1 MNAQFLHDG
10 NTIDFTPTT
19 AIAAGDIVTRGG
31 LVGIAKLD
39 IDAGSQGALSL
50 SGVYKI
56 AKGTEKFVTGE
67 SVFWNATTS
76 QATHTLTDNQY
87 LGKAVAYTGE
97 TDETVSVRLE
107 QPAGALFANAVLT
120 PSSPETGE
128 TEGSGGSGSGT
139 GESGGETG
147 GGTGGSTD
155 TGEPILVLP
164 LTDNTGG
171 TATTTINSVL
181 FDTLDR
187 QTANSYASFA
197 AKINEIIAAL
207 ESKGIVKTS
216 E

>member
-1 MNAQFLHDG
+1 MNAQYLHDG

-19 AIAAGDIVTRGG
+19 AVNAGDIVTRGG

-39 IDAGSQGALSL
+39 IDAGTQGALSL
-50 SGVYKI
+50 SGVYKVLK
-56 AKGTEKFVTGE
+56 AAEKFVTGE
-67 SVFWNATTS
+67 SVFWNATTN

-87 LGKAVAYTGE
+87 LGKAVAYASE

-107 QPAGALFANAVLT
+107 QPAGALFTNAVMT

-128 TEGSGGSGSGT
+128 TASSGTGSGT
-139 GESGGETG
+139 GETGGETG
-147 GGTGGSTD
+147 GGTGETD
-155 TGEPILVLP
+155 TGEAVLIRP

-171 TATTTINSVL
+171 TATATINSVL

-207 ESKGIVKTS
+207 ELKGLVKTS

>member
-10 NTIDFTPTT
+10 STIDFTPST
-19 AIAAGDIVTRGG
+19 AVSAGDIVTRGG
-31 LVGIAKLD
+31 LVGVAKLD
-39 IDAGSQGALSL
+39 IDAGTQGALSL
-50 SGVYKI
+50 SGVYKVL
-56 AKGTEKFVTGE
+56 KGTEKFVTGE
-67 SVFWNATTS
+67 SVFWDATAG
-76 QATHTLTDNQY
+76 QATHTLAGNQY
-87 LGKAVAYTGE
+87 LGKAVAYAGE

-107 QPAGALFANAVLT
+107 QPAGALFTNAVMT

-128 TEGSGGSGSGT
+128 TEPT
-139 GESGGETG
+139 GGETG
-147 GGTGGSTD
+147 NPDPEPVVD
-155 TGEPILVLP
+155 TGEAVLIRP

-207 ESKGIVKTS
+207 ELKGLVKTS

>member
-39 IDAGSQGALSL
+39 IDAGTQGAISL
-50 SGVYKI
+50 SGVYKV

-67 SVFWNATTS
+67 SVFWDATTS
-76 QATHTLTDNQY
+76 LATHTLTDHQY
-87 LGKAVAYTGE
+87 LGKAVAYAGE

-120 PSSPETGE
+120 PFSPETGE
-128 TEGSGGSGSGT
+128 TEGSDSGSG
-139 GESGGETG
+139 ESGTGGETG
-147 GGTGGSTD
+147 GGTGGTTD

-171 TATTTINSVL
+171 TATATINSVL
-181 FDTLDR
+181 FDTYDK

-197 AKINEIIAAL
+197 AKINEIITAL